1 VSATPQQVRQWSEE
15 VARDPGSMAFVPLAA
30 AYRSQGRQD
39 AALRLCIRGLE
50 RNPTN
55 VEAHYLLGLLY
66 REAGDGVRAFDEWDI
81 ALHLSPEHRMA
92 RRAIGLLCADR
103 GEWAAAA
110 RHLSRAATDN
120 PADAE
125 VAEALANARQRAGGI
140 GVPVTTPKPQA
151 ETQPA
156 SGPAQPQTAG
166 GSVDAPRPSA
176 PVATAEAPRPASPAS
191 SADAAQATASPQ
203 SADARPATASAS
215 TDSGDARQATAPASN
230 VSADV
235 RATTA
240 RASTVSADAQPAI
253 PSVSTDSVD
262 AQRAAAPSAEASGGA
277 AATSDHPS
285 PAASADAA
293 GTKGD
298 AAPASVGGATG
309 EVWDTLEEEFRGF
322 AAERGVVGAVLL
334 DDHGYVL
341 AGEMQVNG
349 RDRGPEIA
357 AVLSGASS
365 EAERAIRHLG
375 LGKWRGILLETP
387 DATVRIAPTEDGG
400 MLAVAA
406 RREVPTGRV
415 LRVAARALD
424 AAARFAGSGGGRP

>member
-156 SGPAQPQTAG
+156 SGSAQPQTAG
-166 GSVDAPRPSA
+166 GSVDAPRSAA
-176 PVATAEAPRPASPAS
+176 PVASAEAPRLASPAS

-215 TDSGDARQATAPASN
+215 TESGDARQAMAPASN
-230 VSADV
+230 GSADV
-235 RATTA
+235 QAPTVQ
-240 RASTVSADAQPAI
+240 ASTVSADAHPAI

-262 AQRAAAPSAEASGGA
+262 ARRA
-277 AATSDHPS
+277 AATSDRPS

-293 GTKGD
+293 GTRGD

-424 AAARFAGSGGGRP
+424 AAARFARLGGGRP